1 MKIWTVANQKGGV
14 GKTTTVASLAGALA
28 RQGKKVLVVDTDPHA
43 SLGYYLGMDQDELP
57 GSLYS
62 LFLAHQS
69 LSLDKI
75 LTHIVPT
82 NVPQIELLPATMAL
96 ATMDRQLGHQEGM
109 GLILKKILML
119 VNHRYDVVL
128 IDCPP
133 VLGVL
138 MVNALAASEH
148 VIIPVQT
155 EYLALK
161 GLDRMVKTLLLMG
174 RSKKMKYHFSVV
186 PTLYDKKSHGAA
198 KVLKQLM
205 VDHQQEI
212 WPNVIPVDVK
222 FKQAS
227 LVHLPISQ
235 FAYRSRGARAYDKLL
250 SFMLSQE
257 KTHVQLER

>member
-1 MKIWTVANQKGGV
+1 MRVWTVANQKGGV

-28 RQGKKVLVVDTDPHA
+28 KRGKKVLVVDTDPHA
-43 SLGYYLGMDQDELP
+43 SLGYYFGMDQDELP

-69 LSLDKI
+69 LTLEKVQ
-75 LTHIVPT
+75 THIIPT

-96 ATMDRQLGHQEGM
+96 ATLDRQLGHHDGM
-109 GLILKKILML
+109 GLVLNKILAL
-119 VNHRYDVVL
+119 VEHRYDVVL

-148 VIIPVQT
+148 IIIPVQT

-174 RSKKMKYHFSVV
+174 RAKKMQYHFSVI

-205 VDHQQEI
+205 LDNSKQV
-212 WPNVIPVDVK
+212 WPNMIPVDIK

-227 LVHLPISQ
+227 LAHLPLSH
-235 FAYRSRGARAYDKLL
+235 FANRSRGAKAYDKLL
-250 SFMLSQE
+250 SFLLSQE
-257 KTHVQLER
+257 KRHVQLE

>member
-1 MKIWTVANQKGGV
+1 MKVWTVANQKGGV

-28 RQGKKVLVVDTDPHA
+28 KKGKKVLVVDTDPHA
-43 SLGYYLGMDQDELP
+43 SLGYYFGMDQDELP

-62 LFLAHQS
+62 LFIAHQS
-69 LSLDKI
+69 LTLEYVR
-75 LTHIVPT
+75 THIIPT
-82 NVPQIELLPATMAL
+82 NVPQVELLPATMAL
-96 ATMDRQLGHQEGM
+96 ATLDRQLGHHEGM
-109 GLILKKILML
+109 GLVLKRILIL
-119 VNHRYDVVL
+119 VEQDYDVVL

-148 VIIPVQT
+148 VLIPVQT

-174 RSKKMKYHFSVV
+174 RSKQMQYHFSVI
-186 PTLYDKKSHGAA
+186 PTLYDKKSHGSA
-198 KVLKQLM
+198 KVLKHLM
-205 VDHQQEI
+205 IEYASNI

-227 LVHLPISQ
+227 LAHLPLSH

-250 SFMLSQE
+250 SFILSQE
-257 KTHVQLER
+257 KCHVKLE

>member
-1 MKIWTVANQKGGV
+1 MKIWTIANQKGGV

-28 RQGKKVLVVDTDPHA
+28 RRGKKVLVVDTDPHA

-62 LFLAHQS
+62 LFLDHHS
-69 LSLDKI
+69 LTLEKV
-75 LTHIVPT
+75 LMQIVPT

-96 ATMDRQLGHQEGM
+96 ATVDRNLGRHDGM
-109 GLILKKILML
+109 GMILKRILSL
-119 VNHRYDVVL
+119 IEHRYDVVL

-148 VIIPVQT
+148 VIVPVQT

-174 RSKKMKYHFSVV
+174 RSKKMKYHFSVI

-205 VDHQQEI
+205 MDYREQI

-227 LVHLPISQ
+227 LAHLPISQ
-235 FAYRSRGARAYDKLL
+235 FAYRSRGSRAYDRLL

-257 KTHVQLER
+257 KIHVKLER